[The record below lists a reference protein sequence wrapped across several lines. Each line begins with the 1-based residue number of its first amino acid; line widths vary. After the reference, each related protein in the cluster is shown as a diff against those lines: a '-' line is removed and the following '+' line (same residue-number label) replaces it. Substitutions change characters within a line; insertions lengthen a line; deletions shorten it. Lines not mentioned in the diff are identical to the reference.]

1 MAEYR
6 IICTTQ
12 EPSNVPNDRAHIV
25 AVARGLARDE
35 FDGCLSARARLN
47 LPSRQSRVHQV
58 NTVLALKGPTTRW
71 LNTM

>member
-25 AVARGLARDE
+25 AVARELARDE
-35 FDGCLSARARLN
+35 FDGCPSARARLN
-47 LPSRQSRVHQV
+47 FPSRQSRVHQA
-58 NTVLALKGPTTRW
+58 NTFWR
-71 LNTM
+71 

>member
-25 AVARGLARDE
+25 AVARGFARDD
-35 FDGCLSARARLN
+35 FDGHPSAPQLPKSPEPRA
-47 LPSRQSRVHQV
+47 PSYTCFGAERTKPHD
-58 NTVLALKGPTTRW
+58 G
-71 LNTM
+71 

>member
-12 EPSNVPNDRAHIV
+12 ELSNVPNDRAHIV

-35 FDGCLSARARLN
+35 FDGRPSAPQLPKSPEPRAPGYIHFGAERIK
-47 LPSRQSRVHQV
+47 PHD
-58 NTVLALKGPTTRW
+58 G
-71 LNTM
+71 

>member
-25 AVARGLARDE
+25 AVGT
-35 FDGCLSARARLN
+35 GSSA
-47 LPSRQSRVHQV
+47 S
-58 NTVLALKGPTTRW
+58 TYDK
-71 LNTM
+71 